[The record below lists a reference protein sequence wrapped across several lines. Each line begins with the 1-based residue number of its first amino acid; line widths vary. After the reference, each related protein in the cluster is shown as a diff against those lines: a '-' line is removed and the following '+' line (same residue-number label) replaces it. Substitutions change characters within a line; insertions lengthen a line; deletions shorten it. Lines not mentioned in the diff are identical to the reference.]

1 MNPLHRR
8 RPRSNQISV
17 ETVAGNG
24 LLDRRALLGGGLAFA
39 GAMTTRATAS
49 LAAAAE
55 PLQEAPWS
63 LEPGAAIV
71 PYEVRSRFEKSVVR
85 TLSNPNFRPPN
96 REGFIIRFPDL
107 IQ

>member
-1 MNPLHRR
+1 
-8 RPRSNQISV
+8 
-17 ETVAGNG
+17 
-24 LLDRRALLGGGLAFA
+24 
-39 GAMTTRATAS
+39 MTASATAS

-55 PLQEAPWS
+55 PLPEAPWS